1 MEQLP
6 EKINATKVITYD
18 VENIVEG
25 ILTMDSNRT
34 EESITLDEVLDMV
47 RGWAVEDFGD
57 DWNMSYQDEDGREL

>member
-57 DWNMSYQDEDGREL
+57 DWNIIYQDEDGTEL